1 MKVAGENY
9 YIGLSTYRLVAF
21 AVGGRELGYCKH
33 LARLLAGGGVD
44 IEILEEDLRIS
55 SAYGTILGLVL
66 RLDVDG
72 C

>member
-1 MKVAGENY
+1 MISQTFTPTDGYSEKENKQIPQPPVKVAGENY

-44 IEILEEDLRIS
+44 IE
-55 SAYGTILGLVL
+55 
-66 RLDVDG
+66 
-72 C
+72 